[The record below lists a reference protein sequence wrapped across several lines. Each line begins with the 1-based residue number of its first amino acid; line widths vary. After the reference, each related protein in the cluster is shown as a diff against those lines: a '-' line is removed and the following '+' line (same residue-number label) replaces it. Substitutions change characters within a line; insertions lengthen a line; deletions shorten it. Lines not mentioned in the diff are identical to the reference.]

1 MKQSCVGYA
10 TVYSAVS
17 DMSQSEADV
26 ILDTLKY
33 KPVLLSLIAGG
44 WLTGAS
50 LAPVSHAFAGDT
62 AKPATES
69 DKSKK
74 DEDKDDDKLP
84 PLPDDKTI
92 HQSVIID
99 GKALNY
105 DATIGKIEV
114 RNAEG
119 KKIAEV
125 VYTAYIVP
133 DPKSNR
139 PVTFAFNG
147 GPGASSVY
155 LNMGAI
161 GPKRVQFG
169 DEGDAPSDAAITS
182 DNTNT
187 WLDMS
192 DLVFI
197 DPVGTGFS
205 RSLETPE
212 DAKKDFFS
220 TEADI
225 KYLSRVVYDWLV
237 KNGRLRSKK
246 YVMGESYGGYRAPRI
261 ANELQTNMG
270 VGVSGLIMV
279 SPYLDPA
286 AVGSETALS
295 PLPWMINLPSM
306 AAGNFE
312 RQGKLTPAA
321 MAEVEQYDR
330 TQFVAD
336 FLAGRSDPAAVDRL
350 VHKVSTYTGLD
361 PALVARMDGRID
373 IDTYLREAHRSERKI
388 GSVYDS
394 NVTAYDPFPEAASQ
408 QSSDPILN
416 ALIAPT
422 TSAMADFVTREVG
435 WKTTA
440 HYEALSYSVN
450 AAWDRGAASDKP
462 VSDLRKAIA
471 NDPKMSVL
479 IVHGYND
486 LSCPFFTS
494 RLVIDQMPTFGGT
507 AKVKL
512 SVYPGGHMFY
522 SRTASAAAFKAD
534 ARALYKN

>member
-1 MKQSCVGYA
+1 MTLRSTLLAGAAICMVLGA
-10 TVYSAVS
+10 TAPSAFAT
-17 DMSQSEADV
+17 DKAKATAEAD
-26 ILDTLKY
+26 K
-33 KPVLLSLIAGG
+33 
-44 WLTGAS
+44 
-50 LAPVSHAFAGDT
+50 GDK
-62 AKPATES
+62 A
-69 DKSKK
+69 DKV
-74 DEDKDDDKLP
+74 EDDKMP

-92 HQSVIID
+92 RQSVVID

-105 DATIGKIEV
+105 DATVGKVEV

-133 DPKSNR
+133 DTKTDR

-161 GPKRVQFG
+161 GPKHVEFG
-169 DEGDAPSDAAITS
+169 VDGDAPSDAAVTT
-182 DNTNT
+182 DNANT

-205 RSLETPE
+205 RSLE
-212 DAKKDFFS
+212 DADASKKDFFS

-261 ANELQTNMG
+261 ANALQTRLG

-279 SPYLDPA
+279 SPYLDPG
-286 AVGSETALS
+286 AVGDETALS

-321 MAEVEQYDR
+321 IAEVEQYDR
-330 TQFVAD
+330 TQFVTD
-336 FLAGRSDPAAVDRL
+336 YLAGRSDPAAVTRL
-350 VHKVSTYTGLD
+350 VAKVAGYTGLD
-361 PALVARMDGRID
+361 PALVAKLDGRVD
-373 IDTYLREAHRSERKI
+373 IGTYLREAHRAERKI

-394 NVTAYDPFPEAASQ
+394 NVTAYDPFPEAADQ
-408 QSSDPILN
+408 QSGDPILN

-422 TSAMADFVTREVG
+422 TSAMVDFVTREVG

-440 HYEALSYSVN
+440 HYEALSYAVGSAWED
-450 AAWDRGAASDKP
+450 AAPKDKP
-462 VSDLRKAIA
+462 VSDLRQAIA

-479 IVHGYND
+479 IAHGYND

-494 RLVIDQMPTFGGT
+494 RLVIDQLPTFGGT

-522 SRTASAAAFKAD
+522 SRTGSAAAFKAD
-534 ARALYKN
+534 ARALYAN

>member
-1 MKQSCVGYA
+1 
-10 TVYSAVS
+10 
-17 DMSQSEADV
+17 MSLRAKW
-26 ILDTLKY
+26 LAGLACTA
-33 KPVLLSLIAGG
+33 LIS
-44 WLTGAS
+44 T
-50 LAPVSHAFAGDT
+50 AFAGSQAWADDKK
-62 AKPATES
+62 ADAPAA
-69 DKSKK
+69 DAKK
-74 DEDKDDDKLP
+74 DAKDDAAQA
-84 PLPDDKTI
+84 PLPDDRTV
-92 HQSVIID
+92 HQSIQLN
-99 GKALNY
+99 GKAFAY
-105 DATIGKIEV
+105 DATVGKIAV
-114 RNAEG
+114 RDAKG

-125 VYTAYIVP
+125 VFTAYTAP
-133 DPKSNR
+133 GGNSDR

-169 DEGDAPSDAAITS
+169 DAGDAPSDMKVS
-182 DNTNT
+182 DNPST
-187 WLDMS
+187 WIDMT
-192 DLVFI
+192 DMVFI

-205 RSLETPE
+205 RSLEE
-212 DAKKDFFS
+212 DADTRRDFYS

-237 KNGRLRSKK
+237 KNGRLRSPK
-246 YVMGESYGGYRAPRI
+246 YIMGESYGGYRAPRI
-261 ANELQTNMG
+261 AYNLQTRMG

-286 AVGSETALS
+286 AIGDETALS

-330 TQFVAD
+330 TQFVTD
-336 FLAGRSDPAAVDRL
+336 FLAGRADPQAVSRL
-350 VHKVSTYTGLD
+350 VAKVAQYTGLD
-361 PALVARMDGRID
+361 PALVARMDGRVD
-373 IDTYLREAHRSERKI
+373 IGTYLREAHRGERKI

-394 NVTAYDPFPEAASQ
+394 NVTAYDPFPESYSQ
-408 QSSDPILN
+408 QSGDPILN
-416 ALIAPT
+416 ALLAPT
-422 TSAMADFVTREVG
+422 TSAMVDFVTREVG
-435 WKTTA
+435 WKTDA

-462 VSDLRKAIA
+462 VSDLRQAIA
-471 NDPKMSVL
+471 NDPKMAVL

-494 RLVIDQMPTFGGT
+494 QLVIDQLPTFGGT
-507 AKVKL
+507 SKVKL
-512 SVYPGGHMFY
+512 AVYPGGHMFY
-522 SRTASAAAFKAD
+522 SRANSAAGFKAD
-534 ARALYKN
+534 ARAMFSKN